1 MRLDLTG
8 KHVDITD
15 GVRRVIEAKLARLE
29 RKLNDRALSAQIVL
43 CREKGSSRVDVTLH
57 ARGEKFLHGIGKGAN
72 FGVAMADA
80 TDKLSQQAQKV
91 KGKWEARKRRGG
103 KGQIEA
109 ESAGSDGAAAAAA
122 PRPRRKAA
130 LRTPRAVKTVRQP
143 LASMSLADATRS
155 ISPTQPVAVFRDAET
170 KRIAVLFQFD
180 GSLTLIETDA

>member
-43 CREKGSSRVDVTLH
+43 SREKGSSRVDVTLH
-57 ARGEKFLHGIGKGAN
+57 ARGEKFLHAIGKGAS

-91 KGKWEARKRRGG
+91 KGKWEARKRRGV
-103 KGQIEA
+103 KAQVEA
-109 ESAGSDGAAAAAA
+109 DAAGAAPAAA
-122 PRPRRKAA
+122 PRARRAA
-130 LRTPRAVKTVRQP
+130 VRTPRAVKTVRQP
-143 LASMSLADATRS
+143 LTSMSLADATRI

-170 KRIAVLFQFD
+170 NRIAVLFQLD
-180 GSLTLIETDA
+180 GGLTLIETDA

>member
-15 GVRRVIEAKLARLE
+15 GVRRVIETKLARLE

-43 CREKGSSRVDVTLH
+43 SREKGNSRVDVTLH
-57 ARGEKFLHGIGKGAN
+57 ARGEKFLHGIGKGAS

-103 KGQIEA
+103 KGLIES
-109 ESAGSDGAAAAAA
+109 ESVTVASAPVTAG
-122 PRPRRKAA
+122 PRVRKAA
-130 LRTPRAVKTVRQP
+130 LRAPRAVKTIKQP
-143 LASMSLADATRS
+143 LVSMSLADATRALS
-155 ISPTQPVAVFRDAET
+155 STQPVAVFRDAET
-170 KRIAVLFQFD
+170 NRIAVLFQLD
-180 GSLTLIETDA
+180 GSLMLIETDA